1 MLNIRDISQPVSHH
15 HLLTLHPP
23 LLQARTPLSSQSVLQ
38 DTTKLSMFRRNGK
51 NKEKT
56 TPLGVKYREAATF
69 AQASIGLPWKRGTQV
84 SAIYP
89 SAQHQGRITH
99 TRCLCSMLTLLY
111 PSSF

>member
-23 LLQARTPLSSQSVLQ
+23 LLQARTPPSSQSVLQ
-38 DTTKLSMFRRNGK
+38 DTIKSSMFKRYGE
-51 NKEKT
+51 NKET
-56 TPLGVKYREAATF
+56 TPLGVKCREAATF
-69 AQASIGLPWKRGTQV
+69 AQASIGLPWKHGTQV

-99 TRCLCSMLTLLY
+99 TRCLCSMLTLIY